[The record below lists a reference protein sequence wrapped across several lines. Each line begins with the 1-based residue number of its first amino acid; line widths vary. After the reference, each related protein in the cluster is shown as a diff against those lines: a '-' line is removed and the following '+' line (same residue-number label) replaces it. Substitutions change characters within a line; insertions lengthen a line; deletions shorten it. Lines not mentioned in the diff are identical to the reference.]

1 LSKLSTGTAS
11 GLLVLIAALVA
22 IGAMVSAGPKAEDA
36 STTIAAVA
44 QQSTPV
50 IVEAAPPA
58 IEGLSASVQR
68 VLESNGKLQT
78 FDPNGVSSLAPEIAR
93 VLSFYGATLAIPD
106 TKGLGS

>member
-1 LSKLSTGTAS
+1 MSKLSTGTAS
-11 GLLVLIAALVA
+11 GLLVMIAAFVA
-22 IGAMVSAGPKAEDA
+22 IGAMVNAGTQTEDS

-44 QQSTPV
+44 QQSKPE

-58 IEGLSASVQR
+58 VEGLSASIQR

-78 FDPNGVSSLAPEIAR
+78 FDPNSVSSLAPEIAR